1 MVIKI
6 RRMHPS
12 DVIVTLQVQ
21 IVLHLGQAE
30 DNCLNILFLPKT
42 KFTVS
47 VAKLN
52 HLNSPPL
59 YLNRTRGDGN

>member
-1 MVIKI
+1 MKI
-6 RRMHPS
+6 RRMYPS
-12 DVIVTLQVQ
+12 NVIVTLQVQ

-30 DNCLNILFLPKT
+30 DNCVNILFLQKT

-59 YLNRTRGDGN
+59 YLNRTRGDGH